1 MTTAISASEQ
11 GWPNYKVRVARP
23 GALHHLASC
32 AEPKIIGGCRNKRVD
47 AYWSVDHQY
56 GDTRGL
62 INWEART
69 AIAWRSTE

>member
-11 GWPNYKVRVARP
+11 GWPNYKVRVACR

-32 AEPKIIGGCRNKRVD
+32 AEPKIIGGCRNKRVES
-47 AYWSVDHQY
+47 YWSVDHQY
-56 GDTRGL
+56 GDTIGL

-69 AIAWRSTE
+69 TIAWRSTT